1 METRLTIHE
10 YRMQQWAQIIKTCR
24 DSGITVKAWCAQNGV
39 HPKSYYYWLRKIR
52 TATVEQQQC
61 GTEFVQI
68 GEDKPIADPRIGGIL
83 LRVSGCE
90 IEIREGTSTGLIEQ
104 TLQAIR
110 HAG

>member
-1 METRLTIHE
+1 METRLAIHE
-10 YRMQQWAQIIKTCR
+10 YRLQQWAQIIRTCR
-24 DSGITVKAWCAQNGV
+24 DSGMTVKDWCAQNGV

-52 TATVEQQQC
+52 TAAVEQQS

-68 GEDKPIADPRIGGIL
+68 GEDNPIAEPRIGGIL

-90 IEIREGTSTGLIEQ
+90 IEIHEGTSARLIEQ